1 MKDRKTM
8 AIWGAICALAL
19 AVLLLACTGFGA
31 FRLLRGPET
40 VTEGEILEDG
50 AYVSVDLAFVM
61 DVIGVE
67 RNASGTETAY
77 YAVSPVGDTFVLVR
91 FPASDAE
98 NMRTLED
105 ATDAY
110 LQGQSRTLPFRLGV
124 TGAARNMDEDT
135 AELLARW
142 FNENGS
148 WMSQAGVIAAVEDYG
163 TYLSGIEID
172 SGYVGGVPAGLA
184 GAAGIAAAVLTVGAV
199 AAFIVAGTGKIDASR
214 KKRGNADG

>member
-1 MKDRKTM
+1 MKDRKTIVLWC
-8 AIWGAICALAL
+8 AVCALAL

-31 FRLLRGPET
+31 FRLMRGAET
-40 VTEGEILEDG
+40 VTDGKELEDG

-67 RNASGTETAY
+67 RNASGAEMAY

-98 NMRTLED
+98 NMKALED

-110 LQGQSRTLPFRLGV
+110 LQGQSATLPFRLGV
-124 TGAARNMDEDT
+124 TGAARNMEEET
-135 AELLARW
+135 AELMARW

-148 WMSQAGVIAAVEDYG
+148 WMRQAGVITDVEDYG

-172 SGYVGGVPAGLA
+172 AGRVGGVSAGLA
-184 GAAGIAAAVLTVGAV
+184 GAAGIAAAVLAAGAV
-199 AAFIVAGTGKIDASR
+199 AAFILAGTGKLDAPR
-214 KKRGNADG
+214 KKREDADG